1 MTDVVVTAGTWGDG
15 LALEVTRPAGAAGA
29 GKRPAVVFV
38 NGVTPPP
45 GRYRSPQP
53 TPPEGEPMKPNPRT
67 ATLFFLVV
75 MLGGASLG
83 VRAAEPAATAP
94 PAERPYVIEYYYKTK
109 WGYADEFLRLFRKNH
124 LPVLRKEIEM
134 GRILQVTAA
143 APRYHATEDGRWDYR
158 VTIVFRNA
166 AVATDA
172 FDPDVI
178 TKQLY
183 PDQETF
189 KREEQRRFEILLAHW
204 DLPLKEVDLG
214 R

>member
-1 MTDVVVTAGTWGDG
+1 VTDVVVTAGTWGDG

-38 NGVTPPP
+38 NGVTPPRGGIVRRNRP
-45 GRYRSPQP
+45 SGRRADE
-53 TPPEGEPMKPNPRT
+53 TKPRI

-83 VRAAEPAATAP
+83 VRAAEPASTAP
-94 PAERPYVIEYYYKTK
+94 PAERPYVVEYYYKTK

-189 KREEQRRFEILLAHW
+189 KRKSSGGSRSCLRTGTSL
-204 DLPLKEVDLG
+204 
-214 R
+214 